1 MWYLSTAGK
10 DSRLSKSQPHTLKA
24 KQSWTYAVL
33 LMSVGP
39 VGPGGGVYSIVEV
52 VVSNQSNYMSVVKKN

>member
-1 MWYLSTAGK
+1 MQ
-10 DSRLSKSQPHTLKA
+10 SQFLKNDLEA

-39 VGPGGGVYSIVEV
+39 VGPGGGINSIIEDV
-52 VVSNQSNYMSVVKKN
+52 V